1 MVCVKHDYKYYNIK
15 VDCTF
20 HQSTLSADP
29 TLPESSNMLR
39 DSLLALKLIVVA
51 SIVFGNAVAVLSFET
66 FFESYDLK
74 PTSISFTLTTTV
86 TFSNLHVF

>member
-20 HQSTLSADP
+20 HRTLSQSTLSADP

-39 DSLLALKLIVVA
+39 DSLLAFVYITSLI
-51 SIVFGNAVAVLSFET
+51 IF
-66 FFESYDLK
+66 
-74 PTSISFTLTTTV
+74 
-86 TFSNLHVF
+86 